1 MPREKKIIIKNYI
14 RNWTDDLPDGHQI
27 RIAHGSFDKPKL
39 LVLDLHW
46 PDRKRDKEGRVT
58 TYYERK

>member
-14 RNWTDDLPDGHQI
+14 RSWTDDLPDGHQI
-27 RIAHGSFDKPKL
+27 RIAHGSFNKPKL

>member
-14 RNWTDDLPDGHQI
+14 RYWAEDLPDGHQI
-27 RIAHGSFDKPKL
+27 RIAHGSFSNPKL

-46 PDRKRDKEGRVT
+46 PDRKRDNL
-58 TYYERK
+58 